1 MKKSEQTGIE
11 TPKERRKWLE
21 RVPLSFLLII
31 LLFFVCLGVLLISAD
46 WVYRQR
52 NFRIDRWATDSIRPY
67 ISPGL
72 TRFIE
77 FITFFGSASFLVPAT
92 LCLVLSFIFIRKQ
105 LRVGI
110 RIFIISFTSTFM
122 MFFLKDILKRSRPI
136 VPLVSRAHG
145 YSFPSGHSL
154 SSVVFYGMLAYLA
167 AKYVRPT
174 WLRNIT
180 ILFLAFWI
188 LLIGI
193 SRVYLNVHYASD
205 VLAGFSLGV
214 VWLVGSK
221 WILNARAKA
230 GGLKPV

>member
-1 MKKSEQTGIE
+1 MDKIEEKGIE
-11 TPKERRKWLE
+11 TPKERKKWLE
-21 RVPLSFLLII
+21 RIPLSFLLIV
-31 LLFFVCLGVLLISAD
+31 LLFFVCLGLLLISAD

-52 NFRIDRWATDSIRPY
+52 NFPIDRWATDALHPH

-72 TRFIE
+72 TQTME
-77 FITFFGSASFLVPAT
+77 FITFFGSANFLVPAT
-92 LCLVLSFIFIRKQ
+92 LCLVLSFIFIRQQ
-105 LRVGI
+105 LRVAI

-167 AKYVRPT
+167 GKYIRPP
-174 WLRNIT
+174 WLRNFT
-180 ILFLAFWI
+180 ILFLGFWV

-221 WILNARAKA
+221 WILDARAKA
-230 GGLKPV
+230 AGLKPV